1 MFYLSQIKLGCAK
14 IPITFVQRGVDLA
27 SFCHFYLMNSVLFL
41 FFFRLKF
48 NISYYCESKF
58 SSNHSLT
65 IHLQRAISAQRKGS
79 GRSRVGSGQP
89 ERRAEGKKNTTE
101 FTTRM
106 YFLNIFLS
114 SFLEIITFEIFLS
127 EQNIY
132 SAPKTRFLWHS

>member
-1 MFYLSQIKLGCAK
+1 
-14 IPITFVQRGVDLA
+14 
-27 SFCHFYLMNSVLFL
+27 MNSVLFL

-58 SSNHSLT
+58 SSIHSLT

-114 SFLEIITFEIFLS
+114 SFLEIITFEIFSNSYLYERS
-127 EQNIY
+127 LNNCQKYIY
-132 SAPKTRFLWHS
+132 GRSIFVFHFVIFRPHIAEVIIRLIYF